1 MQKTMDCC
9 TEWNSQ
15 MRRTNGYTGWSK
27 KKQAVVDDKKVIVI
41 MIKKISKW
49 HENKNAEL
57 FD

>member
-1 MQKTMDCC
+1 MDCC

-15 MRRTNGYTGWSK
+15 MRRTNGYTGWGK

>member
-1 MQKTMDCC
+1 MDCC

-15 MRRTNGYTGWSK
+15 MWRTNGYTGWGK
-27 KKQAVVDDKKVIVI
+27 KKQAVVDDKNVIVI
-41 MIKKISKW
+41 MIKKIGKW